1 MAYIYKT
8 GRAELH
14 DQIKKH
20 AHVISGKV
28 LDIGSSSFARYQ
40 NLFTFSEY
48 IKMDVEKKKGVD
60 VVGKIENLPFPDNSF
75 DSIVCTQVLG
85 DVFELKKAFMEM
97 KRVLKPNGVALIT
110 ESLFDPLHD
119 EPNDFWRFTEHSL
132 NRLAKEAGLN
142 VEIIEKRGGF
152 WSMMVQLK
160 ARYAIELLHAN
171 KWFIGRL
178 MSPFL
183 KVEGTIARFLDR
195 IDSSQS
201 NKSFTHGYI
210 LIIRKHA

>member
-1 MAYIYKT
+1 
-8 GRAELH
+8 
-14 DQIKKH
+14 
-20 AHVISGKV
+20 
-28 LDIGSSSFARYQ
+28 
-40 NLFTFSEY
+40 
-48 IKMDVEKKKGVD
+48 
-60 VVGKIENLPFPDNSF
+60 
-75 DSIVCTQVLG
+75 
-85 DVFELKKAFMEM
+85 
-97 KRVLKPNGVALIT
+97 
-110 ESLFDPLHD
+110 
-119 EPNDFWRFTEHSL
+119 
-132 NRLAKEAGLN
+132 
-142 VEIIEKRGGF
+142 
-152 WSMMVQLK
+152 MVQLK